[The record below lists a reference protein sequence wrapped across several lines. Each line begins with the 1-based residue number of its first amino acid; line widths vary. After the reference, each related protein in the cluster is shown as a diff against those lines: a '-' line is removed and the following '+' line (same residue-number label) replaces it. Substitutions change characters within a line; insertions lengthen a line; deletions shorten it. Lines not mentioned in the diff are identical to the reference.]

1 MESQEDN
8 GSNRR
13 HDRYNRFI
21 VKKDLGP
28 HVSMLLMNWK
38 VPREENNRGKRGR
51 PFKSTSTL
59 ITFLAKL
66 MSMHS
71 DPSRYTGGDCSQGPI
86 SQCHERDD
94 TCILNFAAHPDDCKV
109 VSALIKAT

>member
-1 MESQEDN
+1 
-8 GSNRR
+8 
-13 HDRYNRFI
+13 
-21 VKKDLGP
+21 
-28 HVSMLLMNWK
+28 MLLMNWK

-71 DPSRYTGGDCSQGPI
+71 DPSRYTGGI
-86 SQCHERDD
+86 A
-94 TCILNFAAHPDDCKV
+94 LKV
-109 VSALIKAT
+109 QYRNVMRGMTHAY